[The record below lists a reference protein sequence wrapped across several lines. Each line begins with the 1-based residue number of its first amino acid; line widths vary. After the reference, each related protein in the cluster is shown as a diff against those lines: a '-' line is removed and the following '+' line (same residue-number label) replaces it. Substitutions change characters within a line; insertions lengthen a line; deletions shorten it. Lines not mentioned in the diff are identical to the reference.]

1 MKLNKYF
8 VIDFDSTF
16 TKVEAFDVLAD
27 ISLNGHPE
35 KEERK
40 KQIIAITNQ
49 GMDGSISFRESL
61 ERRLNLLAPGKQHLP
76 LLIKELKGSVSESFK
91 RNKDF
96 FLKYADHIFIISNG
110 FKEFIEPI
118 VTEFGIKS
126 ENILANEFRFD
137 DDGRVI
143 GFDEKWSSLKNS
155 TFLAISM
162 LSATVIRITRS
173 SNRVLPISSLRLQK
187 MLNVKM

>member
-1 MKLNKYF
+1 MKINKYF

-27 ISLNGHPE
+27 ISLNGHPD

-40 KQIIAITNQ
+40 KKIVAITNQ

-61 ERRLNLLAPGKQHLP
+61 EQRLNLLSPAKQHLP
-76 LLIKELKGSVSESFK
+76 ILISQLRDSVSESFK

-96 FLKYADHIFIISNG
+96 FERFSDNIYIISNG

-118 VTEFGIKS
+118 VRDWATRRKEKDGDASGHKK
-126 ENILANEFRFD
+126 ETVGYAFD
-137 DDGRVI
+137 FKAQQAAIELLRGLHIFNGHNDVI
-143 GFDEKWSSLKNS
+143 ESGCFH
-155 TFLAISM
+155 TFSWRQLF
-162 LSATVIRITRS
+162 L
-173 SNRVLPISSLRLQK
+173 
-187 MLNVKM
+187 

>member
-27 ISLNGHPE
+27 ISLSDHPE
-35 KEERK
+35 KEARK
-40 KQIIAITNQ
+40 TEIAQITNQ

-61 ERRLNLLAPGKQHLP
+61 ERRLALLAPNKKHLP
-76 LLIKELKGSVSESFK
+76 FLISRLKGSVSESFK

-96 FLKYADHIFIISNG
+96 FLQHADNIYIISNG

-118 VTEFGIKS
+118 VTEFGVKAG
-126 ENILANEFRFD
+126 NILANEFRFD
-137 DDGRVI
+137 ETGRVV
-143 GFDEKWSSLKNS
+143 GFDENNP
-155 TFLAISM
+155 
-162 LSATVIRITRS
+162 LSANGGKVALLKKLNLPAGVDIT
-173 SNRVLPISSLRLQK
+173 IK
-187 MLNVKM
+187 I